1 MALHALAEASGY
13 LGATLGVGMVIP
25 QIMRTLRD
33 RTMPGVSALSWALT
47 ALSCT
52 SWLLYGLR
60 TGELPQIPGNV
71 LLVTGAVVI
80 VLVVPSAVSA
90 GVRAVRVLAAALA
103 IAALVPIVAPAVIGV
118 VALSIGLVS
127 ALPQAVRSLR
137 HRAAGESAVS
147 LLTWWLRVGSQASW
161 LGYAIAL
168 HDTTVMLSAVVLL
181 STALV
186 VLGSELVRR
195 PAPVCPAPATA

>member
-25 QIMRTLRD
+25 QITRTLRD
-33 RTMPGVSALSWALT
+33 RTVPGVSALSWALT
-47 ALSCT
+47 ALACT
-52 SWLLYGLR
+52 SWLLYGVR
-60 TGELPQIPGNV
+60 TRELPQIPGNV
-71 LLVTGAVVI
+71 LLVTGAVFI
-80 VLVVPSAVSA
+80 VLVVPSAVSPGARAARLA
-90 GVRAVRVLAAALA
+90 GAALTVA
-103 IAALVPIVAPAVIGV
+103 VLVPIVPPAVIGFI
-118 VALSIGLVS
+118 ALSIGLVS
-127 ALPQAVRSLR
+127 ALPQAMRSLGPR
-137 HRAAGESAVS
+137 PPGESAVS
-147 LLTWWLRVGSQASW
+147 VLTWFLRVGSQACW

-195 PAPVCPAPATA
+195 PAPTCPVPATV